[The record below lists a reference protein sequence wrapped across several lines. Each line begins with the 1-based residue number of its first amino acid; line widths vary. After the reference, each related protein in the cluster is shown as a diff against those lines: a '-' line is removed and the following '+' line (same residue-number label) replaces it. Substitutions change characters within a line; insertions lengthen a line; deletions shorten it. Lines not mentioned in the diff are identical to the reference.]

1 MIRQMFAPL
10 FSGAA
15 LAAAVF
21 AAPAAFAGQPLSVQL
36 QSPVASPVKFV
47 AAGATW
53 NCAGDTCRAEA
64 TTDRTLGLEGC
75 RALAKEVGPVAAY
88 NSFDAARLAKC
99 DAGLG
104 GSTVAKASAA
114 AQVASTR

>member
-1 MIRQMFAPL
+1 MFRSILA
-10 FSGAA
+10 SAA
-15 LAAAVF
+15 LAAAVL

-36 QSPVASPVKFV
+36 QAPVASPVKFV

-53 NCAGDTCRAEA
+53 NCAGDTCRAEV

-104 GSTVAKASAA
+104 GSTLAKAPAA
-114 AQVASTR
+114 AEVASTR